1 MENNGTIL
9 VVDDEPANI
18 FLLEGL
24 LSELGYQVHTAMSGQ
39 EALQVLEKHLPDA
52 ILLDVMMPE
61 MSGME
66 VLEVLQ
72 QKDET
77 REIPILMVT
86 AKAGPEDVEEALKKG
101 AQDYIKKPINEIELL
116 ARLRTAL
123 RIKHQADTLRNMLRS
138 KEEFIR
144 IVAHDLRTPLSTIS
158 GFAEMILMN
167 FSGDEPQS
175 EEIKNYLQIIVE
187 TTNNISEYFNKLLT
201 WANLGSRGIELSTE
215 EIPVSRLLNTTALM
229 FRKKA
234 EEKHQTIQVN
244 IKNEF
249 VLSADITFMSQ
260 VLNNLVGNAVK
271 FTPDGGTVIL
281 QAMEEDGK
289 RHIAVRDTGVGM
301 EQVNPEEFFREE
313 FHKSTRGTR
322 GEKGSGVGLRICKM
336 ILDAHGFGITFRSEK
351 GKGTEFIISVD
362 GQQ

>member
-1 MENNGTIL
+1 
-9 VVDDEPANI
+9 
-18 FLLEGL
+18 
-24 LSELGYQVHTAMSGQ
+24 MSGQ

-201 WANLGSRGIELSTE
+201 WPTWVPVGSNCPL
-215 EIPVSRLLNTTALM
+215 
-229 FRKKA
+229 KKY
-234 EEKHQTIQVN
+234 
-244 IKNEF
+244 
-249 VLSADITFMSQ
+249 
-260 VLNNLVGNAVK
+260 
-271 FTPDGGTVIL
+271 P
-281 QAMEEDGK
+281 
-289 RHIAVRDTGVGM
+289 
-301 EQVNPEEFFREE
+301 
-313 FHKSTRGTR
+313 FHGY
-322 GEKGSGVGLRICKM
+322 
-336 ILDAHGFGITFRSEK
+336 
-351 GKGTEFIISVD
+351 
-362 GQQ
+362 